1 MAEPK
6 TDDTPVHVPLA
17 ADETVDKED
26 DAADA
31 KLLEQINQMKQRRL
45 ESFLEKKEA
54 QIAAKLKQI
63 EQL

>member
-1 MAEPK
+1 
-6 TDDTPVHVPLA
+6 
-17 ADETVDKED
+17 
-26 DAADA
+26 
-31 KLLEQINQMKQRRL
+31 LEQINQMKQRRL